1 MLVSYD
7 WLKRYVDIN
16 VSADVLAEKLTS
28 AGITVDLVHYPG
40 EMLSNIRAGRIMRI
54 DKHPD
59 ADKLVVCQLDMGEGY
74 NDYLNEQGWLQIVTG
89 ATNVREGQVVPVALH
104 NSEVVDKKITKSKLR
119 GVASFGMLCSKEE
132 LNVPP
137 AVDEP
142 DGIWILDGLDVQ
154 PGDDCI
160 AKLLLNDPVLELD
173 LTPNR
178 SDCLSVLNLARE
190 VAAVLDTELHLPEIS
205 YKESERRVEDLA
217 AITVQDA
224 DLCPRY
230 LGRLVEDLQL
240 APSPYWLQH
249 CLASAGVRS
258 INNVVDISNF
268 VMLEYGCPMH
278 TFDYDTLQ
286 NHAVIVRRAK
296 EGEQIVTLDEQ
307 ERELTTENLLICDGA
322 DRGICVAGVM
332 GGLNTEITAE
342 TKNVFLE
349 TAVFNAVS
357 IRRTARALGLHS
369 EASQRYEKGVN
380 IAALDDVS
388 RRTMQLMQELCG
400 GKPAAGC
407 IDVFAPEAQ
416 ARMQPLQVSL
426 RPARVNAVLGTDFEE
441 ADIISAIDKLKFAYQ
456 KEGDCYLVTIPLWR
470 QDISLEVDLIEE
482 VARLLG
488 FDRIPTTLPY
498 GAMTEGKRTP
508 QQRFLENVKNAVVG
522 LGANEV
528 INYGFVSPR
537 EWERLQLSPE
547 HKLRDNV
554 HILNPLNEDQSVMR
568 TTLLP
573 GLLKCAARNSSRRNH
588 DLLLFEQGMVFLPK
602 AEQAAELPEE
612 VNTLAVLGY
621 GQTPAAWQQTGQA
634 YDYFQLK
641 GLLEALLAQCKIP
654 AAAIAFVPADE
665 RELPFMHP
673 GRTAALYINEK
684 YVGYLGELHPKVQAE
699 YELVQRPAV
708 LEINLDVV
716 FAELAMLRQLNGGAV
731 YQKLPKFP
739 AAVRDIAV
747 VLDKNISA
755 AELERKIAY
764 AGGKYLTGIS
774 LFDVYESL
782 TLGANR
788 RSLAYNLTFQRPD
801 TTMTVEEVNAA
812 FDNILAAVKELGG
825 ELRA

>member
-74 NDYLNEQGWLQIVTG
+74 TDYLNEQGWLQIVTG

-104 NSEVVDKKITKSKLR
+104 NSTVVDKKITKSKLR

-132 LNVPP
+132 LNVQP
-137 AVDEP
+137 AVGDV
-142 DGIWILDGLDVQ
+142 DGIWILDDMPEIQ
-154 PGDDCI
+154 PGADCI
-160 AKLLLNDPVLELD
+160 AALLLNDPVLELD

-178 SDCLSVLNLARE
+178 SDCLSVINLARE
-190 VAAVLDTELHLPEIS
+190 VSAVLGTELHLPEIS
-205 YKESERRVEDLA
+205 YQESERQVQDLA
-217 AITVQDA
+217 SIKVQDP

-230 LGRLVEDLQL
+230 LGRLVEDLQI

-258 INNVVDISNF
+258 INNVVDVSNF

-286 NHAVIVRRAK
+286 GHGVIVRRAK
-296 EGEQIVTLDEQ
+296 AGEQIVTLDEQ
-307 ERELTTENLLICDGA
+307 ERELNQENLLICDAA

-332 GGLNTEITAE
+332 GGLNTEITE
-342 TKNVFLE
+342 QTKNVFLE
-349 TAVFNAVS
+349 TAFFNAVS

-380 IAALDDVS
+380 VAAIDDVS
-388 RRTMQLMQELCG
+388 RRTMQLLAELCG

-407 IDVFAPEAQ
+407 IDCFAEEAQ
-416 ARMQPLQVSL
+416 AKLQPLQVPL
-426 RPARVNAVLGTDFEE
+426 RPARVNALLGTDFTDEE
-441 ADIISAIDKLKFAYQ
+441 IISAIEALKFAYN
-456 KEGDCYLVTIPLWR
+456 KTADGWLVTIPLWR
-470 QDISLEVDLIEE
+470 QDVSLEVDLIEE
-482 VARLLG
+482 VARLQG
-488 FDRIPTTLPY
+488 FGRIPTTLPY
-498 GAMTEGKRTP
+498 GAMTEGKRTAK
-508 QQRFLENVKNAVVG
+508 QRFAEHVKTTLVG

-537 EWERLQLSPE
+537 EWDRLHLAADD
-547 HKLRDNV
+547 KLRENV
-554 HILNPLNEDQSVMR
+554 QILNPLNEEQSVMR

-573 GLLKCAARNSSRRNH
+573 GLLKTAARNASRRNQ
-588 DLLLFEQGMVFLPK
+588 DLLLFEQGMVFWPK
-602 AEQAAELPEE
+602 AEAADELPDELS
-612 VNTLAVLGY
+612 TLAVLGL
-621 GQTPAAWQQTGQA
+621 GHTPACWRQQGAA

-641 GLLEALLAQCKIP
+641 GLLEAWLAQCKVHGAVYKP
-654 AAAIAFVPADE
+654 AQ
-665 RELPFMHP
+665 LPYLHP
-673 GRTAALYINEK
+673 GRSAAIYLGDDYL
-684 YVGYLGELHPKVQAE
+684 GCLGELHPSVQAE
-699 YELVQRPAV
+699 YELPLRPVV
-708 LEINLDVV
+708 LELNLETL
-716 FAELAMLRQLNGGAV
+716 FQAAEMFQQLNGGAV

-739 AAVRDIAV
+739 PAVRDMAV
-747 VLDKNISA
+747 VLDKKVSA
-755 AELERKIAY
+755 AELEAKMAY
-764 AGGKYLTGIS
+764 AGGKYLSNIA

-782 TLGANR
+782 ALGPNR

-801 TTMTVEEVNAA
+801 GTLTVEEVNEA
-812 FDNILAAVKELGG
+812 FEAILAAVQELGG
-825 ELRA
+825 ELRS

>member
-74 NDYLNEQGWLQIVTG
+74 NDYLNEQGWLQIITG
-89 ATNVREGQVVPVALH
+89 ATNVREGQIVPVALH
-104 NSEVVDKKITKSKLR
+104 NSEVVGKKIKKSKLR
-119 GVASFGMLCSKEE
+119 GVTSFGMLCSKEE
-132 LNVPP
+132 LNVQP
-137 AVDEP
+137 AVGEP
-142 DGIWILDGLDVQ
+142 DGIWILDDIPGLQ

-160 AKLLLNDPVLELD
+160 AALLLNDPVLELD

-178 SDCLSVLNLARE
+178 SDCLSVINLARE
-190 VAAVLDTELHLPEIS
+190 VAAVLGTELHLPEIS
-205 YKESERRVEDLA
+205 YQASERQVTELA

-240 APSPYWLQH
+240 ASSPYWLQH

-258 INNVVDISNF
+258 INNIVDVGNF
-268 VMLEYGCPMH
+268 VMLEYGCPLH
-278 TFDYDTLQ
+278 TFDYDTLAG
-286 NHAVIVRRAK
+286 HAIIVRRAR

-307 ERELTTENLLICDGA
+307 RRDLTPENLLICDGS
-322 DRGICVAGVM
+322 DRGVCVAGVM
-332 GGLNTEITAE
+332 GGLNTEITAD

-380 IAALDDVS
+380 IASLDEVS
-388 RRTMQLMQELCG
+388 RRTMQLMAEICG

-416 ARMQPLQVSL
+416 AKMQPVQVRL
-426 RPARVNAVLGTDFEE
+426 RPARVNAVLGTDFTEDE
-441 ADIISAIDKLKFAYQ
+441 IISAIETLKFEYVKTDDA
-456 KEGDCYLVTIPLWR
+456 YLVTAPLWR
-470 QDISLEVDLIEE
+470 QDVSLEVDLIEE

-488 FDRIPTTLPY
+488 FDRIPTSLPY

-508 QQRFLENVKNAVVG
+508 RQRFLENVKNTLVG

-528 INYGFVSPR
+528 INYGFISPR
-537 EWERLQLSPE
+537 EWERLHLAADDQ
-547 HKLRDNV
+547 LRDTI
-554 HILNPLNEDQSVMR
+554 HILNPLNEEQSIMR

-573 GLLKCAARNSSRRNH
+573 GLLKSAARNSSRRNQ
-588 DLLLFEQGMVFLPK
+588 DLLLFEQGVVFRPN
-602 AEQAAELPEE
+602 AGREDELPDE

-621 GQTPAAWQQTGQA
+621 GQTPADWRQPGQA

-641 GLLEALLAQCKIP
+641 GLLEALLAKCRITD
-654 AAAIAFVPADE
+654 ARFVPPAVD
-665 RELPFMHP
+665 ELPFMHP
-673 GRTAALYINEK
+673 GRTAKLYLGDK
-684 YVGYLGELHPKVQAE
+684 YAGYLGELHPKVQAE
-699 YELVQRPAV
+699 YELRLRPAV
-708 LEINLDVV
+708 LEINLDAL
-716 FAELAMLRQLNGGAV
+716 FAESAMFKQLNGGAA
-731 YQKLPKFP
+731 YKRLPKFP

-755 AELERKIAY
+755 AELENKIAY
-764 AGGKYLTGIS
+764 AGGKYLVGIN
-774 LFDVYESL
+774 LFDVYENM
-782 TLGANR
+782 GGNR

-812 FDNILAAVKELGG
+812 FEAIVAAVQELGG
-825 ELRA
+825 ELRS